1 MENKIKKASYD
12 RKGCGRFYAPLVH
25 APKVSETLLCLC
37 LWCAL
42 FCMTVFWAGEGG
54 GGGGGGGGER
64 ERDRTHLNGGGLEGH
79 SGAYLS
85 RG

>member
-1 MENKIKKASYD
+1 
-12 RKGCGRFYAPLVH
+12 
-25 APKVSETLLCLC
+25 
-37 LWCAL
+37 
-42 FCMTVFWAGEGG
+42 MTVFLAGEGG
-54 GGGGGGGGER
+54 GGGGGGERER